1 MTVRGII
8 TLVQL
13 GELFQLS
20 PTIRD
25 NDNTIVAFI
34 NLGLIEI
41 YKRFSILTDEAIITL
56 KNGKTIYKMD
66 GSDTT
71 TVTFGNATVPCV
83 SLGAHRY
90 MNMIAAYEVN
100 GFSTGYEQ
108 DAIVLPINEEDN
120 IYSINAISY
129 NEIQI
134 PLITQEEQISIL
146 YNAFPPKVVVG
157 NTGWDTQEVPL
168 PDQFVECLLHYIGYR
183 GHGAMNGD
191 IQNDSNTHYMRFEAS
206 CNMVKMLGV
215 GVVPDDIEM
224 HTRVYNRC
232 FA

>member
-1 MTVRGII
+1 MTVRDVI
-8 TLVQL
+8 TLAQS

-56 KNGKTIYKMD
+56 KDGKTIYKMD

-71 TVTFGNATVPCV
+71 TVTLGNATIPCV
-83 SLGAHRY
+83 ALGTHRY

-100 GFSTGYEQ
+100 GFSTEYDQG
-108 DAIVLPINEEDN
+108 VTLLPINEEDDK
-120 IYSINAISY
+120 YSINTISY

-134 PLITQEEQISIL
+134 PLIMQEDQISIM
-146 YNAFPPKVVVG
+146 YNAFPPKIVAG
-157 NTGWDTQEVPL
+157 TTGWDTKEVPL
-168 PDQFVECLLHYIGYR
+168 PDQFIECLLHYIGYR

-191 IQNDSNTHYMRFEAS
+191 TQNDSNTHYMRFEAS

-215 GVVPDDIEM
+215 GVTPDDIEM
-224 HTRVYNRC
+224 RTRVYNRC